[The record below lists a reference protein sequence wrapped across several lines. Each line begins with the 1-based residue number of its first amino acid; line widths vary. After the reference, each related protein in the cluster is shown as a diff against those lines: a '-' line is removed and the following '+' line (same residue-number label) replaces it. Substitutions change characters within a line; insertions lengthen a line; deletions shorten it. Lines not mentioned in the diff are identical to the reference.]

1 MADGVQSNPA
11 TKRASSEKVIDVEVQ
26 LAVVVKLN
34 RMGVRGA
41 EEIEARGDYLFIDR
55 LESSNGGRLA

>member
-1 MADGVQSNPA
+1 
-11 TKRASSEKVIDVEVQ
+11 
-26 LAVVVKLN
+26 LVVVVVVVVELK